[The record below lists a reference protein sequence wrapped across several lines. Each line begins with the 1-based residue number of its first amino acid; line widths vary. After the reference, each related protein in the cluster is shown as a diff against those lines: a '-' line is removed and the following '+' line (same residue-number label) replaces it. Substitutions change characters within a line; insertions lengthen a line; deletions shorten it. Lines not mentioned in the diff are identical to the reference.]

1 MEVLDAN
8 MRLLDYL
15 DPSIASRLS
24 YFETKI
30 QEEYSK
36 IAKKWNENLL
46 KEIIKH
52 LKTKH
57 KCRVTKDNFKSK
69 YLHRLSIKM
78 DKDDPYCHLIYLDK
92 KKFVVK
98 FNNKI
103 NVETKFE
110 KGRHK
115 AILTIG

>member
-15 DPSIASRLS
+15 DPALASRLS
-24 YFETKI
+24 YFETKM
-30 QEEYSK
+30 QDEYSK
-36 IAKKWNENLL
+36 LAKSWNDNLL
-46 KEIIKH
+46 QEIITR

-57 KCRVTKDNFKSK
+57 KCRVTKANFKEK
-69 YLHRLSIKM
+69 YLLRLSIKM
-78 DKDDPYCHLIYLDK
+78 DKDDPFCHMIYLDK

-98 FNNKI
+98 FSNKI
-103 NVETKFE
+103 NVETKVE
-110 KGRHK
+110 NGRHK